1 MARHWV
7 SRGSVQRRR
16 QHHAAPGRGLPLGAA
31 HVRGSAQLLKVS
43 DVDGC
48 QIRLDG
54 EVTSVDGE
62 WCKVRV
68 QLESRHGKFGL
79 QPITTVLTTRLK
91 TVELTDGVNV
101 WNQLTAKGIDRVRRT
116 GTDECEFWAPLS

>member
-1 MARHWV
+1 MVMDVVVKEGIVAGDCV
-7 SRGSVQRRR
+7 LLSCGD
-16 QHHAAPGRGLPLGAA
+16 
-31 HVRGSAQLLKVS
+31 SAQLLKVS

-48 QIRLDG
+48 QIQLDG

-68 QLESRHGKFGL
+68 QLESKHGIFGR

-91 TVELTDGVNV
+91 TVELTDRVHV
-101 WNQLTAKGIDRVRRT
+101 WNQLKAKSIDRVRRT